1 MRRGLLVCTLLAG
14 ACDGS
19 TRVREVELAFAE
31 RTNTSA
37 PDAGSLAGFTCL
49 QTEVIDAGAAETLVH
64 RALGPARAG
73 MRSLSLSM
81 VVQAF
86 ALEDNP
92 GCRDTALANY
102 CGPDDGRCR
111 LLPGSTFCTPLESE
125 PLPATTTSRAVRLHA
140 ALTALITDP
149 DAGLSGALF
158 TNEPPAGWTLL
169 RAVGTTETC
178 EGVLSAGHAFDPA
191 QLVGC
196 AFTCPVVL
204 SAWSGKLWFD
214 SAAAGRCEAQVQA
227 CAGPGFS
234 PVPYEAEPP

>member
-1 MRRGLLVCTLLAG
+1 MRLGVVAVLGLAG
-14 ACDGS
+14 ACSAG
-19 TRVREVELAFAE
+19 THVREVELAFAE

-49 QTEVIDAGAAETLVH
+49 QTEVTDAGATETLVH
-64 RALGPARAG
+64 RALTPFRGG
-73 MRSLSLSM
+73 MRSLALSM

-86 ALEDNP
+86 ALDDNP

-102 CGPDDGRCR
+102 CGPGDTRCR
-111 LLPGSTFCTPLESE
+111 LLPDSTFCVALESE
-125 PLPATTTSRAVRLHA
+125 PLPLTTTGRTARLHA
-140 ALTALITDP
+140 ALSALATAP

-158 TNEPPAGWTLL
+158 TDEPPAGWVLL

-178 EGVLSAGHAFDPA
+178 ERVADERHAFDRA

-204 SAWSGKLWFD
+204 SSWSGKLWFD

-227 CAGPGFS
+227 CAGTGFS
-234 PVPYEAEPP
+234 PVPYEPDGT